1 VVSLGPFLRAR
12 RAAVGPESVGVPVAG
27 YRRVA
32 GLRREEVALLA
43 GVSVDYY
50 TRLEQGRERHPS
62 AQVLDALT
70 RAFGL
75 DDDGRQHLFRLAGLA
90 PRSSAAGQAVAPDL
104 LRLLDTWPEHPSFVL
119 NRTLDVL
126 ARNELGAALHSGF
139 AEPDNLIRMTF
150 LAPQGR
156 EFFVDW
162 DRAVHAGVANLR
174 LAAGHDPND
183 PRLRELVTELSE
195 HSAEFRE
202 TWRDQ
207 DARGKSHEA
216 KQLRHPDVGLL
227 TLSFQAFDV
236 RSAPGQQLIVYQAE
250 PGSPSEQALALLGSI
265 AATRRAESERA
276 ETPRSG

>member
-1 VVSLGPFLRAR
+1 VSLGPFLRSR
-12 RAAVGPESVGVPVAG
+12 RAAVRPESVGVPVAG

-90 PRSSAAGQAVAPDL
+90 PRSGAAGQTVDPDL
-104 LRLLDTWPEHPSFVL
+104 LRLLDAWPANPSFVH

-139 AEPDNLIRMTF
+139 ADAGNLVRMTF
-150 LAPQGR
+150 LAPGGR

-174 LAAGHDPND
+174 LAAGHD
-183 PRLRELVTELSE
+183 RT
-195 HSAEFRE
+195 
-202 TWRDQ
+202 T
-207 DARGKSHEA
+207 
-216 KQLRHPDVGLL
+216 
-227 TLSFQAFDV
+227 
-236 RSAPGQQLIVYQAE
+236 PGCASW
-250 PGSPSEQALALLGSI
+250 SPS
-265 AATRRAESERA
+265 
-276 ETPRSG
+276 